1 MAKAGGL
8 FSTIKGQDRA
18 AQFLQTAIAGKKL
31 PSTLLF
37 AGPSGVGRRL
47 TALATLQALVCEN
60 KSTRD
65 DSKTRV
71 EACGACGPCIRIAK
85 RESESLIEL
94 APQGA
99 TTKIEQ
105 IRAILRELSLQNSAR
120 ARGVIVDDAHLMTAQ
135 SANALLKTLEEPPAN
150 TWFFLMAPSVSSVLP
165 TIRSRSQIVQ
175 FNTLTKE
182 IIDEILLT
190 ESMSGDDKK
199 GQSKAEPW
207 QVEAARGR
215 LDNLQALLSEEVIE
229 LRNIAFSF
237 WQAQDANDSIA
248 KVSEAITS
256 RENSL
261 WVVRFW
267 QELLRDGFYQQMGL
281 KPIIHQDQ
289 IELIERVAG
298 YPQSEIERL
307 SVLAAQLERDIRA
320 NADYNLAID
329 NFARNEVYVTE

>member
-1 MAKAGGL
+1 MAKPGGL

-18 AQFLQTAIAGKKL
+18 VGFLQTAIAGKKL

-47 TALATLQALVCEN
+47 TALATLQALVCESR
-60 KSTRD
+60 STRD
-65 DSKTRV
+65 DSQASAKV
-71 EACGACGPCIRIAK
+71 EACGACGPCIRVAK

-105 IRAILRELSLQNSAR
+105 IRTILKELSLQNSAR
-120 ARGVIVDDAHLMTAQ
+120 ARAVIVDDAHLMTAQ

-182 IIDEILLT
+182 IIDEILLS
-190 ESMSGDDKK
+190 ENMSGEDKK
-199 GQSKAEPW
+199 SQSKAEPW

-215 LDNLQALLSEEVIE
+215 LDNLQALLSDEVIG

-237 WQAQDANDSIA
+237 WQAQDAN
-248 KVSEAITS
+248 
-256 RENSL
+256 
-261 WVVRFW
+261 
-267 QELLRDGFYQQMGL
+267 
-281 KPIIHQDQ
+281 
-289 IELIERVAG
+289 
-298 YPQSEIERL
+298 
-307 SVLAAQLERDIRA
+307 
-320 NADYNLAID
+320 
-329 NFARNEVYVTE
+329 